1 VIRSFA
7 VDWRAVAVVAVSF
20 AAAVC
25 TGQTREATNPLVASL
40 IFDNASPDAREAL
53 TSSIDYRIT
62 EDNFSRWQEAQEN
75 LDQLPRSAIR
85 STPGSGR
92 SAIDRAIARLQSS
105 SLARRAIESAG
116 LSVRDFVLETIALAQ
131 ATESAE
137 TGKSTSPILILADNY
152 QFVRQYRSGGLRV
165 ESTAPPE
172 PPEAPEPPEPPEPS
186 AESFDMQL
194 EMQADIREQESA
206 QARLQFDAMEAER
219 AAQVESERALRE
231 LQERVQREIEAALER
246 YHRNRF
252 RPRRDAARESL
263 RESLRNSSRDGL
275 PDSLPDHR

>member
-1 VIRSFA
+1 MIRSFA

-105 SLARRAIESAG
+105 PLARGAIESAG

-172 PPEAPEPPEPPEPS
+172 PPEPPEPS
-186 AESFDMQL
+186 AESFNMQL

-219 AAQVESERALRE
+219 AAQVESERALYATLRATIFPT
-231 LQERVQREIEAALER
+231 L
-246 YHRNRF
+246 F
-252 RPRRDAARESL
+252 RTIVSYCC
-263 RESLRNSSRDGL
+263 
-275 PDSLPDHR
+275 